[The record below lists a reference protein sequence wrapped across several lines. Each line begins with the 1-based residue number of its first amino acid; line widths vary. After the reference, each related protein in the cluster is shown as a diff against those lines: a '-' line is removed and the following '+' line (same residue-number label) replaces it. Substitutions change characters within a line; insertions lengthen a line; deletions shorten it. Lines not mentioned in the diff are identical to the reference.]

1 LLNEELTRYS
11 DHVCDLGV
19 NLPRPQKPVG
29 FDITITNIADK
40 LRNSAIASEFRRA
53 DEACMGCHGETTMAT
68 TRPPRDEEQPAD
80 PNREPEEPRFVRDAE
95 RLRALLND
103 RRRWRSPQTRRRR

>member
-11 DHVCDLGV
+11 DTYGDLGV

-40 LRNSAIASEFRRA
+40 LREFR
-53 DEACMGCHGETTMAT
+53 DSE
-68 TRPPRDEEQPAD
+68 
-80 PNREPEEPRFVRDAE
+80 
-95 RLRALLND
+95 
-103 RRRWRSPQTRRRR
+103 